1 MNRDFIYLLIG
12 NSRLHWAESSKDKYK
27 FTHTSLSH
35 WYEKDLK
42 NKNLVWASVGTHP
55 NIKLNQKREIR
66 TKDIKCIKIPTHF
79 GVDRTLSCFCALKTI
94 TNPNQKNFLIA
105 DFGTTLSI
113 TKMDYKGLVLGGELI
128 PGFTTQLKS
137 MVENT
142 KLLNYPATIRI
153 PNNNFLKDTK
163 QAMIKGVYNSLSGVV
178 NLLFNPIDDIL
189 ILCGGD
195 SEFIGQLMKEKENS
209 IIIKPNLAIEGLIL
223 FSKNHLN
230 IH

>member
-1 MNRDFIYLLIG
+1 M
-12 NSRLHWAESSKDKYK
+12 KK
-27 FTHTSLSH
+27 
-35 WYEKDLK
+35 
-42 NKNLVWASVGTHP
+42 KNLVWASVGTHP

-66 TKDIKCIKIPTHF
+66 TKDIKCIEIPTHF

-94 TNPNQKNFLIA
+94 TNPNKKNFLIA

-178 NLLFNPIDDIL
+178 NLLFNPLDDIL

-195 SEFIGQLMKEKENS
+195 SEFIGKLMKEKENS